1 MSERGQGTADVN
13 CEGMRVVVPGKQ
25 HSGEWCSS
33 LGSVHL
39 EGIAVV
45 MAPHTIN
52 NSSNVLLP
60 ARLRSSTAGVYC
72 RQRKAHIHS
81 PTRAR
86 GGVLCIGVCACWMQV
101 REGAS
106 SPGMLID
113 KRMFLSSVWE
123 QRHACRSNG
132 QSADISYT
140 GSVQASR
147 LLRKRAARLQLSND
161 RPLVVHVACVQAR
174 AGYGSPGKMGLM
186 STHICP
192 ALLCLFASP
201 ELWPSGGAIRA
212 AAGGQIFR
220 GPRSAAQRLLWPGLA
235 SHRDRERP
243 ARPVSGYQ
251 HNDVSP
257 DDHNNVPCS
266 PCTPTFSAWC
276 QCESSSRHLQ
286 TFHHHPGEWLV
297 LRMNG

>member
-106 SPGMLID
+106 SPSMLID
-113 KRMFLSSVWE
+113 NRMFLSSVWE

-212 AAGGQIFR
+212 AAGGQR
-220 GPRSAAQRLLWPGLA
+220 SSEDPVQQRSACCITDCP
-235 SHRDRERP
+235 
-243 ARPVSGYQ
+243 
-251 HNDVSP
+251 
-257 DDHNNVPCS
+257 
-266 PCTPTFSAWC
+266 
-276 QCESSSRHLQ
+276 
-286 TFHHHPGEWLV
+286 
-297 LRMNG
+297 